1 MEILHNIVSLVLPL
15 GLLIAVLYLMAKVHR
30 TIAQLQKF
38 EKLFRAL
45 REANTRTRFM
55 ATNAKDKGALLE
67 TSIEDLQTQID
78 ALLHNSSS
86 TNKDNLHEP
95 FQ

>member
-1 MEILHNIVSLVLPL
+1 MEILHHIVSLILPL
-15 GLLIAVLYLMAKVHR
+15 GLLIACLYLVAKIRR
-30 TIAQLQKF
+30 TIGQLQKF

-55 ATNAKDKGALLE
+55 ATNAKDKVSLLE

-86 TNKDNLHEP
+86 TNKDNLHDP
-95 FQ
+95 LQ